1 MIRPPP
7 RSTLFPYTTLF
18 RSLLRPDHVHDAL
31 TDVVHRELQNTEIVT
46 VVVQGF
52 HLNTGDFILDG
63 LNAAVTLRLGGRH
76 VVIRRSNVCINAP
89 WLATGQTQAFKG
101 LGRSH
106 LMQNMTVNVDQ

>member
-63 LNAAVTLRLGGRH
+63 LNAAGTLSLCGGH
-76 VVIRRSNVCINAP
+76 VVVWCGDVGINPP
-89 WLATGQTQAFKG
+89 WLATGQAQTFKR
-101 LGRSH
+101 LG
-106 LMQNMTVNVDQ
+106 